1 VSPSTLRSQ
10 LRLRAAIVTAVG
22 LAAALV
28 IGLVLSAATVA
39 LVQVTATATVPVPPL
54 QRHMAWPLVAA
65 GLAAF
70 LLLAVVTVAVATRA
84 AFSAPLP
91 ARAGGDSP

>member
-1 VSPSTLRSQ
+1 
-10 LRLRAAIVTAVG
+10 
-22 LAAALV
+22 
-28 IGLVLSAATVA
+28 
-39 LVQVTATATVPVPPL
+39 
-54 QRHMAWPLVAA
+54 MAWPLVAA